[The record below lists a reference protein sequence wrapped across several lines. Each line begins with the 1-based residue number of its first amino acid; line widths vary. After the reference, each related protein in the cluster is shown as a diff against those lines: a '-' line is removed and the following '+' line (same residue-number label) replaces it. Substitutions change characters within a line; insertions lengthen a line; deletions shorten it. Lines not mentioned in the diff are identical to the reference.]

1 MSYQQT
7 AKNNKG
13 SLTQK
18 IVMMEDI
25 RNVEEYDNMGEKD
38 LLREH

>member
-7 AKNNKG
+7 AKKDKG

-25 RNVEEYDNMGEKD
+25 KAVEEYDSMNEKD
-38 LLREH
+38 LLREQ